1 MDFGGH
7 FLVKDQS
14 EVFSSQMFCLE
25 LITCMNYYLAG
36 SVTWG
41 FRFQWCSRYRVNCRC
56 SLGISQCKTL
66 NELDEL
72 SMNSMSSRWTRWALN
87 ELSMNNAHINC
98 HCSLGI
104 SQCKTLDEL
113 SMGNAHINLSMGN
126 SQGRDMGLNCLTMEI
141 VSTLNGHPLSGMEG
155 WQKKP
160 MKMWSFAKSP
170 FTTHP

>member
-1 MDFGGH
+1 MCCLGEWTLEDLSWLKINQRYFRLKCFVCLSNNMH
-7 FLVKDQS
+7 ELLSCRFCDLRLYVS
-14 EVFSSQMFCLE
+14 VVFSLSCQL
-25 LITCMNYYLAG
+25 
-36 SVTWG
+36 
-41 FRFQWCSRYRVNCRC
+41 
-56 SLGISQCKTL
+56 SLFTGH
-66 NELDEL
+66 L
-72 SMNSMSSRWTRWALN
+72 SMQSSQWTQRTFN

-98 HCSLGI
+98 HCSLDV
-104 SQCKTLDEL
+104 SQCKTLNEL

-160 MKMWSFAKSP
+160 LKMWSFAKSP